1 MNHELLAILEYI
13 EQERGVSKDQLI
25 DAVEKALLTAS
36 RKSIHPANELEVKI
50 DRKSGDIRAWALLEV
65 VAENPNNDQILLETA
80 RERMPEAQLG
90 EKIRWEVTP
99 KDFGRIAAQTAK
111 QAILQQIRKAE
122 KEIVRD
128 EFADKV
134 GQIVNGTVRRFDAGS
149 IIVDLQKSEGILGSR
164 DKVPGE
170 QYMPGDRINALLV
183 KLDINVAGP
192 SLILSRTLPQFI
204 RRLLEREVSEIHD
217 GVVEIVAIARDPGV
231 RTKIAVRSNDP
242 RIDPVGACVGMR
254 GMRIKNITNELG
266 GERVDVINYSDD
278 IEEYVANALHPAKA
292 ERITADSAN
301 KVVTF
306 LVTPENSRLAF
317 GKKAQNVKLAQ
328 KLTGWKIDI
337 KAVEEPEA
345 EESFDEKKNRVTKDL
360 SAQLGIPVEDAEIL
374 VNNGFL
380 SIDGLKAVQ
389 VADLEAIEGL
399 APETVSTILE
409 KLAKQNGADSSL

>member
-1 MNHELLAILEYI
+1 
-13 EQERGVSKDQLI
+13 
-25 DAVEKALLTAS
+25 
-36 RKSIHPANELEVKI
+36 
-50 DRKSGDIRAWALLEV
+50 
-65 VAENPNNDQILLETA
+65 
-80 RERMPEAQLG
+80 
-90 EKIRWEVTP
+90 
-99 KDFGRIAAQTAK
+99 
-111 QAILQQIRKAE
+111 
-122 KEIVRD
+122 
-128 EFADKV
+128 
-134 GQIVNGTVRRFDAGS
+134 
-149 IIVDLQKSEGILGSR
+149 
-164 DKVPGE
+164 
-170 QYMPGDRINALLV
+170 
-183 KLDINVAGP
+183 
-192 SLILSRTLPQFI
+192 
-204 RRLLEREVSEIHD
+204 
-217 GVVEIVAIARDPGV
+217 
-231 RTKIAVRSNDP
+231 
-242 RIDPVGACVGMR
+242 MR

-292 ERITADSAN
+292 EQITADSAN

-409 KLAKQNGADSSL
+409 KLAKQNGAYSSL